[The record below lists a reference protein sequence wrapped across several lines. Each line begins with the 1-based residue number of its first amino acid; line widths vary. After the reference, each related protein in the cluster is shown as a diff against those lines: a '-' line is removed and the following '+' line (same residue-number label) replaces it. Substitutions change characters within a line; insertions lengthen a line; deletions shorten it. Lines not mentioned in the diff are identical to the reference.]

1 MKRVKSAP
9 ANIAEM
15 VNRKKPA
22 PLSSASNLVL
32 LCKTQTQYQKQEK
45 QENQENQQTILSK
58 PKISLT
64 PFKTQKN
71 IEKTVNSIML
81 DYIGDKH
88 LVDTN
93 DEGVLLIS
101 ILYYYVCEKTF
112 TKKNLNEFM
121 LFLIQ
126 IFIKYLFTH
135 KLHTYYIDHS
145 ETINSKIAML
155 QHSIHIF

>member
-22 PLSSASNLVL
+22 LLSTTSNLVL
-32 LCKTQTQYQKQEK
+32 LCKTQE
-45 QENQENQQTILSK
+45 QENQQTILSK
-58 PKISLT
+58 PKISLS

-81 DYIGDKH
+81 DYIGDKQV
-88 LVDTN
+88 LDTN

-101 ILYYYVCEKTF
+101 IMYYYICEKTF

-126 IFIKYLFTH
+126 TFIKYLFTH

-145 ETINSKIAML
+145 EEINSKIAL
-155 QHSIHIF
+155 LHHSMHIF

>member
-1 MKRVKSAP
+1 MKRIKSAP

-15 VNRKKPA
+15 VNRKKPT
-22 PLSSASNLVL
+22 PLSTTSNLVL
-32 LCKTQTQYQKQEK
+32 FCQKQTQDQKQDQTQDQK
-45 QENQENQQTILSK
+45 QTILSK
-58 PKISLT
+58 PKFSLT

-81 DYIGDKH
+81 DYIGDKQV
-88 LVDTN
+88 VDTN

-101 ILYYYVCEKTF
+101 ILYYYICEKTF

-126 IFIKYLFTH
+126 TFIKYLFTH
-135 KLHTYYIDHS
+135 KLHNYYIDHS
-145 ETINSKIAML
+145 EIINSKIAL
-155 QHSIHIF
+155 LHHSIHIF

>member
-22 PLSSASNLVL
+22 PLSTASNLVL
-32 LCKTQTQYQKQEK
+32 LWKTQDQD
-45 QENQENQQTILSK
+45 QQTILSK

-71 IEKTVNSIML
+71 IEKTVHSVML
-81 DYIGDKH
+81 DYIGDKQV
-88 LVDTN
+88 LDTN

-101 ILYYYVCEKTF
+101 IIYYTICEKTF

-126 IFIKYLFTH
+126 TFIKYLFTH
-135 KLHTYYIDHS
+135 KLHNYYIDHS
-145 ETINSKIAML
+145 EEINAKIAML
-155 QHSIHIF
+155 HHNIHIF